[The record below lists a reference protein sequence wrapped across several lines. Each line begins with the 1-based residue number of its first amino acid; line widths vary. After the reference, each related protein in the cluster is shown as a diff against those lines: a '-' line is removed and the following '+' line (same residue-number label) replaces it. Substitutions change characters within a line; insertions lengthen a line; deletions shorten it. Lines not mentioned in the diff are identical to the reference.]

1 MKLKR
6 IAAAALLT
14 GMVGSALAQAGVSS
28 SVGIDENLSGF
39 DKGMPY
45 EQTQV
50 DRQLPNVKDPVI
62 DPSASAGAGAG
73 TQYSPGFVPGRP
85 YSELEVD
92 RTLPNVKDPV
102 SRTQVAGP
110 AAAAGSSA
118 PARGAFGPG
127 ATGPGTH
134 SDLATGPW
142 ANDWNFIAPAP

>member
-6 IAAAALLT
+6 IAAAVLLT
-14 GMVGSALAQAGVSS
+14 GMVGSALAQAGASS
-28 SVGIDENLSGF
+28 SAGIDENFSGF

-73 TQYSPGFVPGRP
+73 RQYTPGFVPGMP
-85 YSELEVD
+85 YSQLDVD
-92 RTLPNVKDPV
+92 QALPNVKDPV
-102 SRTQVAGP
+102 SSTQVAGP
-110 AAAAGSSA
+110 ATAGSSA
-118 PARGAFGPG
+118 PVRGAFGPD

-134 SDLATGPW
+134 SALATGPW

>member
-6 IAAAALLT
+6 IAAAVLLT
-14 GMVGSALAQAGVSS
+14 GMVGSALAQAGASS
-28 SVGIDENLSGF
+28 SAGIDENFSGF

-62 DPSASAGAGAG
+62 DPSASAGAG
-73 TQYSPGFVPGRP
+73 TQYTPGFVPGRP
-85 YSELEVD
+85 YSQLDVNLA
-92 RTLPNVKDPV
+92 LPNVKDPV
-102 SRTQVAGP
+102 SSTQVAGP
-110 AAAAGSSA
+110 ATAGSSA
-118 PARGAFGPG
+118 PARGPFGPG

-142 ANDWNFIAPAP
+142 ANDWEFIAPAP